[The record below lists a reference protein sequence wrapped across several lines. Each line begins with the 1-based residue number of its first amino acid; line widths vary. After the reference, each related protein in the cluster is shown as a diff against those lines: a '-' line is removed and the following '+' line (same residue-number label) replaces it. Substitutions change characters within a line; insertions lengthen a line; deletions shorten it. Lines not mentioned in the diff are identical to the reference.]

1 MGVTMLQQP
10 EEAGAEIPAFELDE
24 ATLAGLQ
31 EGMTAGRYTAQS
43 LTELYLRRIESV
55 DGQGPALRSVLETNP
70 EAMDIARKRDSERAA
85 GKLRGPL
92 HGVPV
97 LLKDNIGTAD
107 RMETTAGSLALV
119 GARPTKHAPLAAR
132 LIQAGA
138 VLLGKTNLSE
148 WANFRSTHS
157 VSGWSGRGG
166 QTRNPYALDRSPSGS
181 SSGSGAAIAASLA
194 AVAVGT
200 ETDGSILSPSAAS
213 SLVGI
218 KPTVGLI
225 SRTGIVPLAH
235 SQDTAGPMA
244 RTVRDAVILLG
255 ALVCA
260 DAADAATQAK
270 GRRTHADYTPF
281 LDPKGLQGKR
291 IGIARKQFFGYSAP
305 TDRIAAEAIEVL
317 RKAGAVI
324 VDPADIPTAG
334 QFDADELT
342 VLLYEFKAD
351 LNHYL
356 AGLGPHALVHSLKEI
371 IAFNDR
377 ERARELPFF
386 GQEQMLKA
394 ESLGPL
400 TTPAYKKALERCG
413 RLSREQGIDAVMDRH
428 RLDALFAPTQ
438 GPVWLIDLANGDSGG
453 GSSTSPAAV
462 SGYPS
467 ITVPAG
473 YHYGLPVGVSFFGR
487 RWSEPTLIKIAYAF
501 EQATQVRRPP
511 KFAPTAAFPPS
522 GKLASAQGGTH

>member
-1 MGVTMLQQP
+1 MLQQP
-10 EEAGAEIPAFELDE
+10 EHARAEVPAFELDE
-24 ATLAGLQ
+24 VTLGGLQ
-31 EGMTAGRYTAQS
+31 EGMASGKYTAHS
-43 LTELYLRRIESV
+43 LAELYLKRIESV
-55 DGQGPALRSVLETNP
+55 DGQGPALRSVIETNP
-70 EAMDIARKRDSERAA
+70 DALDIARKRDAERAA
-85 GKLRGPL
+85 GRLRGPL

-97 LLKDNIGTAD
+97 LIKDNIGTAD
-107 RMETTAGSLALV
+107 RMETTAGSLALM
-119 GARPTKHAPLAAR
+119 GARPAKNAPLVAR
-132 LIQAGA
+132 LINAGA

-181 SSGSGAAIAASLA
+181 SSGSGAAIAANLA
-194 AVAVGT
+194 AIAVGT
-200 ETDGSILSPSAAS
+200 ETDGSILSPSAAN

-225 SRTGIVPLAH
+225 SRTGVVPLAH

-244 RTVRDAVILLG
+244 RTVRDAAILLG
-255 ALVCA
+255 ALVCS
-260 DAADAATQAK
+260 DAADAATQVR
-270 GRRTHADYTPF
+270 GRRTHSDYTTF
-281 LDPKGLQGKR
+281 LDPHGLKGKR
-291 IGIARKQFFGYSAP
+291 IGIVRKQFFGYSVP
-305 TDRIAAEAIEVL
+305 TDNIAEEAIAAL
-317 RKAGAVI
+317 KKAGAII

-356 AGLGPHALVHSLKEI
+356 AGLGPQASVHTLKEI
-371 IAFNDR
+371 IAFNER
-377 ERARELPFF
+377 EKARELPFF
-386 GQEQMLKA
+386 GQEHMLKA

-400 TTPAYKKALERCG
+400 TTPAYKKARERCIK
-413 RLSREQGIDAVMDRH
+413 LSREQGIDAVMDKH

-438 GPVWLIDLANGDSGG
+438 GPIWLIDLANGDSGS
-453 GSSTSPAAV
+453 GSSTTPAAV

-473 YHYGLPVGVSFFGR
+473 YYHGLPVGVSFFGR
-487 RWSEPTLIKIAYAF
+487 AWSEPTLIKIAYAF
-501 EQATQVRRPP
+501 EQATQARRPP
-511 KFAPTAAFPPS
+511 PFSPTADFPRS
-522 GKLASAQGGTH
+522 GKPTLS

>member
-1 MGVTMLQQP
+1 MLQQAEP
-10 EEAGAEIPAFELDE
+10 AGAEVPAFELDE
-24 ATLAGLQ
+24 VTLGGLQ
-31 EGMTAGRYTAQS
+31 EGMASGKYTAQS

-55 DGQGPALRSVLETNP
+55 DAQGPALRSVLETNP
-70 EAMDIARKRDSERAA
+70 DALEIARKRDAERAA
-85 GKLRGPL
+85 GRLRGPL

-97 LLKDNIGTAD
+97 LIKDNIGTAD
-107 RMETTAGSLALV
+107 RMETTAGSLVLM
-119 GARPTKHAPLAAR
+119 GARPAKSAPLVAR
-132 LIQAGA
+132 LINAGA
-138 VLLGKTNLSE
+138 VLIGKTNLSE

-181 SSGSGAAIAASLA
+181 SSGSGAAIAANLA
-194 AVAVGT
+194 AIAVGT
-200 ETDGSILSPSAAS
+200 ETDGSILSPSAAN

-225 SRTGIVPLAH
+225 SRTGVVPLAH

-244 RTVRDAVILLG
+244 RTVRDAALLLSV
-255 ALVCA
+255 LVCA
-260 DAADAATQAK
+260 DAADAATQVH
-270 GRRTHADYTPF
+270 GRRTHSDYTAF
-281 LDPKGLQGKR
+281 LDPHGLKGKR
-291 IGIARKQFFGYSAP
+291 IGIARKQFFGYSVP
-305 TDRIAAEAIEVL
+305 TDKIAAEAIEVL
-317 RKAGAVI
+317 KKAGAVI

-334 QFDADELT
+334 QFDAEELT

-356 AGLGPHALVHSLKEI
+356 AGLGPQASVHTLKEI
-371 IAFNDR
+371 IAFNER
-377 ERARELPFF
+377 EKARELPFF

-400 TTPAYKKALERCG
+400 TTPAYKKAREKCIK
-413 RLSREQGIDAVMDRH
+413 LSRAQGIDAVMDKH
-428 RLDALFAPTQ
+428 QLDALFAPTQ

-473 YHYGLPVGVSFFGR
+473 YYHGLPVGVSFFGR
-487 RWSEPTLIKIAYAF
+487 AWSEPTLIKIAYAF
-501 EQATQVRRPP
+501 EQATQIRRPP
-511 KFAPTAAFPPS
+511 TFASTAAFPTS
-522 GKLASAQGGTH
+522 GKPNLS